1 VRTLRLCVVGA
12 EGGVDYARALSRFD
26 ALTCIYDM
34 DVNKAKE
41 FASMYGIS
49 YYTSLEEMIASKPD
63 GLVIATP
70 ADTHLSI
77 IASVIEQ
84 CKNIFLVR
92 PVGGSFRECREIV
105 AMAKKSKAML
115 VPGYIERFNPLL
127 NKTREVVD
135 SRRYGRILLL
145 EIQSGMMKSKR
156 FNSSLL
162 YDVALDDIDAAL
174 YMLNAYPD
182 TVFAVGSMEKAI
194 AITLGFRDGR
204 VACITSNNIKRFRR
218 ITITMENGMV
228 RCDLV
233 RQEIDVDGDSGSNYV
248 IKMEEREEPISSAM
262 RNFIDAIEGRDKPK
276 VSVNDALLIEKVA
289 DSALLSSRIG
299 SQIYIHIQQDDV
311 VNSSS
316 NSSSGSG

>member
-1 VRTLRLCVVGA
+1 
-12 EGGVDYARALSRFD
+12 
-26 ALTCIYDM
+26 M

-70 ADTHLSI
+70 AHTHLSI

-92 PVGGSFRECREIV
+92 PVGGSFRECKEIV

-127 NKTREVVD
+127 NKSREIVD
-135 SRRYGRILLL
+135 SRRYGRILML
-145 EIQSGMMKSKR
+145 EIQSGMMKSNR
-156 FNSSLL
+156 LNSSL
-162 YDVALDDIDAAL
+162 YDAALDDIDAAL

-182 TVFAVGSMEKAI
+182 TVFAVGSMEKAM
-194 AITLGFRDGR
+194 AIILGFRDGR

-218 ITITMENGMV
+218 MTITMENGIA

-233 RQEIDVDGDSGSNYV
+233 RQEIDVDGDSGSNY

-262 RNFIDAIEGRDKPK
+262 RNFIGAIEGRDKPK
-276 VSVNDALLIEKVA
+276 VSINDALLIEKVA
-289 DSALLSSRIG
+289 DSALLSSRLG

-316 NSSSGSG
+316 GSGSSSNSSGGSSSRRG

>member
-1 VRTLRLCVVGA
+1 MRTLRLCVVGA
-12 EGGVDYARALSRFD
+12 EGGVDYARALSRFN
-26 ALTCIYDM
+26 ALSCIYDM

-127 NKTREVVD
+127 NKTREIVD

-156 FNSSLL
+156 FNSSLF

-233 RQEIDVDGDSGSNYV
+233 RQEIDVDGDNGSNYV

>member
-1 VRTLRLCVVGA
+1 MRTLRLCVVGA

>member
-1 VRTLRLCVVGA
+1 MRLCVVGA